1 MKCKSFDRCLTKVQI
16 LLLSIPSLSILF
28 YLIFILSFNS
38 IISTHLLLSLLF
50 YFDNITTDTMNVSL
64 SKKVVAAAIS
74 SSHGQ
79 GGGSSRGRG
88 CDGVGSSGS
97 GGGLGHS

>member
-1 MKCKSFDRCLTKVQI
+1 MAYRRLRRTWYFI
-16 LLLSIPSLSILF
+16 LLGKEGAYICQLDVTQTFGHSILF
-28 YLIFILSFNS
+28 YFIFILLFNS

-50 YFDNITTDTMNVSL
+50 YSDNITTDTMNVSL

-79 GGGSSRGRG
+79 GGGSG
-88 CDGVGSSGS
+88 
-97 GGGLGHS
+97 